1 LGGQVGAKPQPS
13 RSKTQKFRFI
23 DVRLESGASA
33 PLVFFQPYDP
43 HGSRAFIPEM
53 DGAHVSTIT
62 SDARQLQYAWC
73 MVHLAQETL
82 MRTIILAATAL
93 AAVSLTS
100 IHAYADGAWCA
111 RDVLGGTNCGFYTY
125 EQCRADIVGIG
136 GSCVPNLN
144 YTGASQNYGRDPRR
158 RPRQY

>member
-1 LGGQVGAKPQPS
+1 
-13 RSKTQKFRFI
+13 
-23 DVRLESGASA
+23 
-33 PLVFFQPYDP
+33 
-43 HGSRAFIPEM
+43 
-53 DGAHVSTIT
+53 
-62 SDARQLQYAWC
+62 
-73 MVHLAQETL
+73 

-100 IHAYADGAWCA
+100 AQARADGAWCA

-125 EQCRADIVGIG
+125 AQCRADIAGIG

-144 YTGASQNYGRDPRR
+144 YTGVPQNYGRDPRR

>member
-1 LGGQVGAKPQPS
+1 
-13 RSKTQKFRFI
+13 
-23 DVRLESGASA
+23 
-33 PLVFFQPYDP
+33 
-43 HGSRAFIPEM
+43 
-53 DGAHVSTIT
+53 
-62 SDARQLQYAWC
+62 
-73 MVHLAQETL
+73 

-100 IHAYADGAWCA
+100 AQARADGAWRA

-125 EQCRADIVGIG
+125 AQCRADIAGIG

-144 YTGASQNYGRDPRR
+144 YTGVPQNYGRDPRR